1 MTNSIYIALHKNKDR
16 QDCSNYR
23 TLALISHASKIV
35 LNLIQARLK
44 KITQFQVN
52 ETQCGFSE
60 GKGTTD
66 AAYLLKS
73 VSEAY
78 YTAKTPLHLV
88 FVDYKKAF
96 DSVNHELM
104 FAKLSELGVEGDVL
118 RLIEDL

>member
-1 MTNSIYIALHKNKDR
+1 MPD
-16 QDCSNYR
+16 
-23 TLALISHASKIV
+23 
-35 LNLIQARLK
+35 
-44 KITQFQVN
+44 

-118 RLIEDL
+118 RLIEDLYLNANGQLRWKGQLTQVFDTPAGVR